1 MESSLPVVAHFNSVV
16 ETVLRNQVTIVVG
29 ETGSGKSTQLPY
41 LLYKKLKEVKNEDA
55 KIAVT
60 QPRRIAAISLASYVK
75 SILAEKNEQNLVDY
89 AVRFDNKSTKFTR
102 IKYMTDG
109 LLLREIILDTKLS
122 NYSVIIIDEVHERS
136 VTIDLLVAIYKLNF
150 FKKSNLKLVIMSAT
164 MEAQLFSKFF
174 DYAVVINIP
183 GRIYNVKVNYLNTVS
198 EEYISNGLN
207 IIVDICLSDD
217 SGDVLFFLPG
227 KEEILVAC
235 ALLKKMYND
244 KIKGLIIL
252 PLYSNLSK
260 SEQEL
265 VFVETPPNSRKVV
278 LSTNIAETSVT
289 IPNIVFVV
297 DSGVERKNVYC
308 PMIQGTSLITVQIA
322 KSSANQRKGRAGRVK
337 DGVCYR
343 LYSQEFY
350 EHNMEE
356 FPTPEIC
363 RVETD
368 EIVLILKKLGVSAL
382 PS

>member
-109 LLLREIILDTKLS
+109 LLLREIILDTQLS
-122 NYSVIIIDEVHERS
+122 NYSVIIIDEIHERS
-136 VTIDLLVAIYKLNF
+136 VTIDFNYVCHHGGAAVLKIFRLCCRNKHSR
-150 FKKSNLKLVIMSAT
+150 KNLQCENRS
-164 MEAQLFSKFF
+164 
-174 DYAVVINIP
+174 D
-183 GRIYNVKVNYLNTVS
+183 VK
-198 EEYISNGLN
+198 E
-207 IIVDICLSDD
+207 
-217 SGDVLFFLPG
+217 
-227 KEEILVAC
+227 
-235 ALLKKMYND
+235 
-244 KIKGLIIL
+244 LIIL

-356 FPTPEIC
+356 FPMPEIC

-368 EIVLILKKLGVSAL
+368 EIVLILKKLGVVSVFEMEYKT
-382 PS
+382 